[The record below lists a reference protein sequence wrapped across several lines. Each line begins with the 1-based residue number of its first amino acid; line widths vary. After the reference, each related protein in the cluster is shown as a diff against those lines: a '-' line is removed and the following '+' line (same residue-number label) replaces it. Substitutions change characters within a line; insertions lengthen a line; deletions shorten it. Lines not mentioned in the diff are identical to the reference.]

1 MPELPEVETT
11 KKELKLILLN
21 KNINKILVNT
31 NSLRVPIKKN
41 KIKKLEGSKVVKVS
55 RRGKYLLIATNKNYT
70 LLIHLGMSG
79 RLIYK
84 KKKYISNK
92 HDHVVF
98 IIDKNLF
105 IILNDPRKFGLID
118 AIMNEKVFNCNYL
131 KNLGIEPLTNNF
143 CSKYLKK
150 VLVRSK
156 TKIKNFLLNQKIIA
170 GLGNIYVSE
179 SLYDANIS
187 PLKIS
192 NTLNKKQIFKLCQS
206 IKKVLIKAINSKG
219 SSINNYKSPSGLLGN
234 FQDKFKVYDREGK
247 NCKNKNCNKKI
258 TKVVISG
265 RSSYYCKKCQKI

>member
-143 CSKYLKK
+143 CSEYLKK
-150 VLVRSK
+150 ILVRSK

-192 NTLNKKQIFKLCQS
+192 RLTFLRISLAN
-206 IKKVLIKAINSKG
+206 G
-219 SSINNYKSPSGLLGN
+219 S
-234 FQDKFKVYDREGK
+234 
-247 NCKNKNCNKKI
+247 
-258 TKVVISG
+258 
-265 RSSYYCKKCQKI
+265 